1 MFQPMTNTMSN
12 EVDSLV
18 SKPPRAF
25 IFDMDG
31 TIVDNMAFHT
41 RSWLT
46 FFQQRGHEIDADA
59 FFLSTAGRQGHEII
73 RTYLGS
79 HLSDAQTRELSMEK
93 DALYRELYAPHLATV
108 DGFDAFIEA
117 AKEDGIT
124 LAVGT
129 AAPTPNVVFTLDGLD
144 LRRHFSAVVGAADV
158 EHGKPHPDVFL
169 EAARR
174 VKVLPE
180 HCIVFEDAPL
190 GVEAARRAGMRA
202 VVLTTTLPA
211 SAFVEF
217 DNVIC
222 IADNF
227 NDLRCAALFS
237 APVRPT
243 ANNT

>member
-1 MFQPMTNTMSN
+1 
-12 EVDSLV
+12 
-18 SKPPRAF
+18 
-25 IFDMDG
+25 
-31 TIVDNMAFHT
+31 
-41 RSWLT
+41 
-46 FFQQRGHEIDADA
+46 
-59 FFLSTAGRQGHEII
+59 
-73 RTYLGS
+73 
-79 HLSDAQTRELSMEK
+79 
-93 DALYRELYAPHLATV
+93 
-108 DGFDAFIEA
+108 
-117 AKEDGIT
+117 
-124 LAVGT
+124 VGT

-144 LRRHFSAVVGAADV
+144 LRRYFSAIVGAADV
-158 EHGKPHPDVFL
+158 LHGKPHPDVFL

-174 VKVLPE
+174 IDVLPE

-237 APVRPT
+237 AHTRPV
-243 ANNT
+243 NNT